1 MLRLTGF
8 GFAFCGTGGAGGG
21 VTGSDGVAEGA
32 GLCEAASS
40 RCTSAAVMGLT
51 VLSVMPAP
59 RTETAAVPAPIAPA
73 AVAAQVAKTNSVRRF
88 MGMDCATVSLN
99 RLLRRQ

>member
-1 MLRLTGF
+1 
-8 GFAFCGTGGAGGG
+8 
-21 VTGSDGVAEGA
+21 
-32 GLCEAASS
+32 
-40 RCTSAAVMGLT
+40 
-51 VLSVMPAP
+51 
-59 RTETAAVPAPIAPA
+59 VPAPIAPA